1 MTKIDPNNSAHMNS
15 GLSRTK
21 DDPAAPKGPS
31 FGDVLSGVAD
41 AALAT
46 TSAVAPM
53 LPGGQAIG
61 AAAQGIQA
69 LKGSSQGL
77 GGANGD
83 QIDRMWQMQQ
93 ENQAYNM
100 EYMQLQQS
108 MQADNRNFSTM
119 SNLLKVRHD
128 TAKSA
133 INNMHA

>member
-1 MTKIDPNNSAHMNS
+1 MTKIDQNNSANMNPA
-15 GLSRTK
+15 LSRK
-21 DDPAAPKGPS
+21 EEPNAPKGPS

-69 LKGSSQGL
+69 LKGSADGL

>member
-1 MTKIDPNNSAHMNS
+1 MSNRINANSQTQTTQSIDA
-15 GLSRTK
+15 K
-21 DDPAAPKGPS
+21 DRPGSPKGPS

-46 TSAVAPM
+46 TAAVAPM

-61 AAAQGIQA
+61 AAAQGIQS
-69 LKGSSQGL
+69 LKGSADGL

-83 QIDRMWQMQQ
+83 QVDKMWAMQQ

>member
-1 MTKIDPNNSAHMNS
+1 MSKIENNTANMNPS
-15 GLSRTK
+15 PSRVK
-21 DDPAAPKGPS
+21 DEPSAPKGPS

-69 LKGSSQGL
+69 LKGSADGMV
-77 GGANGD
+77 GANGD